1 MKIVVMEPL
10 GVAEGTL
17 RQQAEE
23 LLGKDAALCLYD
35 SPAKDAAELVER
47 GADADVILPPT
58 SGRTLACF
66 GKVLLRGHCPL
77 PALN

>member
-10 GVAEGTL
+10 GVAEETL

-47 GADADVILPPT
+47 GVDADVIVIANEAVICGLTPEK
-58 SGRTLACF
+58 ACNF
-66 GKVLLRGHCPL
+66 KEF
-77 PALN
+77 AA